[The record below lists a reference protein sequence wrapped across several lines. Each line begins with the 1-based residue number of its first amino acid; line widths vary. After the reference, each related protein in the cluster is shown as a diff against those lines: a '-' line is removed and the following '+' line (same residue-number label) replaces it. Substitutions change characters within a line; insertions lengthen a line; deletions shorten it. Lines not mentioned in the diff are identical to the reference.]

1 MWKTVFPI
9 FAALL
14 AVGLGTLVG
23 GRKDIDVDDEILQ
36 DALNLAVVDYNKL
49 SNNLFYFKNME
60 VVKAQLQVVEGV
72 LYFITVKMGKTTCIK
87 TSSLE
92 HCPFQT
98 DSETFYICE
107 FEAWSRP
114 WLKDNPLMITIKSC
128 Q

>member
-1 MWKTVFPI
+1 MWKTVLPFL
-9 FAALL
+9 AALL
-14 AVGLGTLVG
+14 AVGLGALVG
-23 GRKDIDVDDEILQ
+23 GKMDIDADDEGLQ
-36 DALNLAVVDYNKL
+36 DALNLAVAEYNNN

-60 VVKAQLQVVEGV
+60 VVKAQSQVVEGV